1 MRYALIAFFFFIVV
15 ALASG
20 TVKMPTGE
28 DITLLIASLSLL
40 VIALFKRREKKDGVG
55 QKGQDVSAVPDKNK

>member
-55 QKGQDVSAVPDKNK
+55 QKGQDVSAVPDENK